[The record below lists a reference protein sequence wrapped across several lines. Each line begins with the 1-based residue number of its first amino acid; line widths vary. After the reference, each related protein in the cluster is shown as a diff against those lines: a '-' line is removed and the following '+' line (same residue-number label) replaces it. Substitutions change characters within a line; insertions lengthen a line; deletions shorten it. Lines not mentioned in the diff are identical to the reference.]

1 MAKQIIPKKMLLKEK
16 TGLFFGSFNPF
27 HSAHLI
33 IADYM
38 LKFTDINEIWFV
50 ISPQNPFKQ
59 KNILLDQYQRL
70 QLVNLAIQ
78 DNSKLKVCD
87 IEFKLTKPSYT
98 INTLNYIKE
107 KYPKKQF
114 LLIMGSDNLKTF
126 YKWKDY
132 RQIIKNYELYVYPRY
147 KSDKTE
153 TLNKQIKIIDAPLT
167 EISSS
172 FIRDAIKN
180 KKDVKYMLPVKVY
193 DYIKKMHFY
202 KK

>member
-1 MAKQIIPKKMLLKEK
+1 MKKMLFKKK
-16 TGLFFGSFNPF
+16 TGLFFGSFNPI

-38 LKFTDINEIWFV
+38 LKFTDIKEIWFV

-59 KNILLDQYQRL
+59 KNILLDQHQRL
-70 QLVNLAIQ
+70 QLVNLAIK
-78 DNSKLKVCD
+78 DNPKLNACD
-87 IEFKLTKPSYT
+87 IEFNLTKPSYT

-107 KYPKKQF
+107 KYPEKKF
-114 LLIMGSDNLKTF
+114 ILIMGLDNLKTF

-132 RQIIKNYELYVYPRY
+132 RQIIENYNIYVYPRY
-147 KSDKTE
+147 ESNKTE
-153 TLNKQIKIIDAPLT
+153 IDYTSNKQIKIIDAPLT
-167 EISSS
+167 KISSS

-180 KKDVKYMLPVKVY
+180 KKDVKNMLPKKVY

-202 KK
+202 EK